1 MRISRALCRARTA
14 LSLLITIT
22 CLWAGLARVARAE
35 SAVVPPQA
43 IAATPSAPASSPVA
57 VPSSP
62 AASPPLC
69 AAEYADDFA
78 AFLPRARELEAKQSS
93 YTFCIRTIATYE
105 CPYYSADGVLRRTLK
120 QVKAHGTG
128 FGYRRQDGAT
138 LLLTNDHVAEWPAAT
153 DADHAVDGV
162 PLGCR
167 RISDELRIVDNEAD
181 DYERDDIPLTRVVVD
196 PQLDVAVV
204 KARAP
209 LPIIPWK
216 VGKSAALRERNVVN
230 VRGFPLGILNADNV
244 GKVVSVYDHDDSNEW
259 DHDDFVVDALL
270 SPGNSGSPVLAIS
283 CKTGELELVGIYHAA
298 YSSGNGLNLV
308 IAIDQVRDL
317 MTTLQRSPRKH
328 TPSASILDGASRAQL
343 VSLASSSPDPFFPL
357 GALMSEVRARPDGR
371 LLFEVLSRDIPARAN
386 PLLVIEDV
394 PAPTP
399 GPFGAPGRVWAG
411 NVRGLKELDR
421 STLDAETQ
429 AALARILDALRADS
443 LSTFQYRAAASAA
456 YVSKERFHEATRLH
470 RSLDRTVAARQDL
483 ADLAGDLAE
492 RLGPKPDEAS
502 VEFTSALFDPP
513 PAPVEKPPGALPTAS
528 IQNAPAPASP
538 RAAAGGP

>member
-1 MRISRALCRARTA
+1 VSPPTLVP
-14 LSLLITIT
+14 SL
-22 CLWAGLARVARAE
+22 
-35 SAVVPPQA
+35 
-43 IAATPSAPASSPVA
+43 PSAAPQ
-57 VPSSP
+57 
-62 AASPPLC
+62 C
-69 AAEYADDFA
+69 TGEYADDFA
-78 AFLPRARELEAKQSS
+78 ALAPRARELEAKQSS
-93 YTFCIRTIATYE
+93 YTFCIRSTATYA
-105 CPYYSADGVLRRTLK
+105 CPYYSEDGVLRRSLK

-138 LLLTNDHVAEWPAAT
+138 LLLTNEHVAEWPAAT
-153 DADHAVDGV
+153 NADHVVDGV
-162 PLGCR
+162 PFGCR
-167 RISDELRIVDNEAD
+167 RVSDELKIVDSEAD
-181 DYERDDIPLTRVVVD
+181 DYERDDVPLTRVVVD

-204 KARAP
+204 KARAA

-230 VRGFPLGILNADNV
+230 VRGFPLGILSADNV
-244 GKVVSVYDHDDSNEW
+244 GKVVSVYDHDDFKDW

-298 YSSGNGLNLV
+298 YSGGNGLNIV

-328 TPSASILDGASRAQL
+328 APSAPPMDGAARAQL
-343 VSLASSSPDPFFPL
+343 VSFASSALDPFFPL

-371 LLFEVLSRDIPARAN
+371 LLFEVFSRDFPVRAR

-394 PAPTP
+394 PPPSP

-411 NVRGLKELDR
+411 NVRGLKELNR
-421 STLDAETQ
+421 SALDAETQ
-429 AALARILDALRADS
+429 AGLARILDALRADS

-456 YVSKERFHEATRLH
+456 YLSKERFHEATRLH

-483 ADLAGDLAE
+483 ADLAGDLAD
-492 RLGPKPDEAS
+492 RLGPGPDDSS
-502 VEFTSALFDPP
+502 VAFTNALLDPP
-513 PAPVEKPPGALPTAS
+513 PAPLAPVEKPPSDLPTTTIPNVA
-528 IQNAPAPASP
+528 APAAP
-538 RAAAGGP
+538 AAGAGGR